1 VKEPVYPVVIRLA
14 KALQM
19 GMGWKVT
26 VRGAENLPATGPVVL
41 AINHSGYLD
50 FVFAAWAC
58 VFERKR
64 WVRFLAKKEIFGHK
78 IAGPLMRG
86 MRHIP
91 VDRRKD
97 PAKALDLAID
107 ALRRGE
113 VIGTFPEATINRSFV
128 PRKGK
133 TGTVRMAQ
141 ASGAPVIPLAVWGAH
156 RILTK
161 GRPRNFQRRVAISV
175 IIGPPLLFDASEDAR
190 AGTERLMQA
199 IRRLVD
205 EAQHSYPQQPA
216 GDHDRWWLPA
226 HMGGTAPTPEEV
238 AAEVAL
244 TDRKRAADG
253 SPESNGEPASEPA
266 ANFDALEEVPAADAT
281 GEPAASEVPD

>member
-1 VKEPVYPVVIRLA
+1 VKEPVYPIVIRLA

-19 GMGWKVT
+19 SMGWKVT
-26 VRGAENLPATGPVVL
+26 VKGSENLPATGPVVL

-58 VFERKR
+58 VFEKKR

-91 VDRRKD
+91 VDRKKD
-97 PAKALDLAID
+97 PAGALDLAVD

-128 PRKGK
+128 PLKGK

-141 ASGAPVIPLAVWGAH
+141 ASGAQVIPLAVWGAH

-161 GRPRNFQRRVAISV
+161 GRPRNFQRGVAISV
-175 IIGPPLLFDASEDAR
+175 IIGPPLEFEASEDPK
-190 AGTERLMQA
+190 AGTERLMDA
-199 IRRLVD
+199 IRELVD
-205 EAQHSYPQQPA
+205 EAQQTYPQQPA

-238 AAEVAL
+238 ATEVARSDA
-244 TDRKRAADG
+244 TRAAAG
-253 SPESNGEPASEPA
+253 SPAAKAAPASEPQPDV
-266 ANFDALEEVPAADAT
+266 DALEEVPAVDAT